1 MKEVAMAEQKDGA
14 QAINKFAGI
23 EIPTD
28 LTKVNFFFMFF
39 NTMLAGILMTVP
51 AIVQPAFLSDVIK
64 INQDFA
70 GSINALLQNMSQ
82 IATLFFVAYIGVLSD
97 KVGRKILAFIG
108 FIVLAVFYYL
118 LTLSNG
124 IAGFLHIPAGLSST
138 ICALAS
144 FAPSKAAEFTEFGPG
159 LLITYVMRLLIGIG
173 LILCYPQFITMVG
186 DYTYQ
191 KDRGKG
197 MAMNGIMMGVA
208 SLVVFIVLTPIQK
221 NVGVVIT
228 LYLIAVISLLS
239 AVSTWGFLK
248 DRMPETATKKTGLK
262 EIFPVVKKS
271 IAIKATYI
279 CALITRADI
288 VVLATFIGTWGVK
301 HGNEIGMAAKD
312 ATFKAMIP
320 MMVMGVVSLLC
331 FPVAGIL
338 LDKWGRVQTI
348 ILALISGAVGMLV
361 FAIAPNPFSPLLYL
375 GVIFISFGMAGAI
388 AGANT
393 LASDVAPKGMLGSVM
408 GGLNTMQPI
417 GVLFFLAV
425 GGYLFDNLGPGWA
438 FGLKGVASL
447 ILTVWVFMI
456 KGDIIEELNETASV
470 DKLPFTMEWEDEAKK
485 MLEKVPGAFR
495 EAAVTGTEDYAR
507 NHNYEKI
514 TADVMAEFR
523 KELGM

>member
-1 MKEVAMAEQKDGA
+1 
-14 QAINKFAGI
+14 
-23 EIPTD
+23 
-28 LTKVNFFFMFF
+28 
-39 NTMLAGILMTVP
+39 
-51 AIVQPAFLSDVIK
+51 
-64 INQDFA
+64 
-70 GSINALLQNMSQ
+70 
-82 IATLFFVAYIGVLSD
+82 
-97 KVGRKILAFIG
+97 
-108 FIVLAVFYYL
+108 
-118 LTLSNG
+118 
-124 IAGFLHIPAGLSST
+124 
-138 ICALAS
+138 
-144 FAPSKAAEFTEFGPG
+144 
-159 LLITYVMRLLIGIG
+159 MRLLIGIG

-228 LYLIAVISLLS
+228 LYLIAALGLLS
-239 AVSTWGFLK
+239 AVSTWAFLK

-262 EIFPVVKKS
+262 DVFPVVKKS

-301 HGNEIGMAAKD
+301 YGNEIGMAAKD

-331 FPVAGIL
+331 FPIAGIL

-393 LASDVAPKGMLGSVM
+393 LASDASPEGMVGSIL

-417 GVLFFLAV
+417 GILFFVGL
-425 GGYLFDNLGPGWA
+425 GGYLFDRFSPGWA
-438 FGLKGVASL
+438 FAVKGTASF
-447 ILTVWVFMI
+447 ILCIWIFMI
-456 KGDIIEELNETASV
+456 KNRIKESL
-470 DKLPFTMEWEDEAKK
+470 LQKK
-485 MLEKVPGAFR
+485 
-495 EAAVTGTEDYAR
+495 
-507 NHNYEKI
+507 
-514 TADVMAEFR
+514 
-523 KELGM
+523 